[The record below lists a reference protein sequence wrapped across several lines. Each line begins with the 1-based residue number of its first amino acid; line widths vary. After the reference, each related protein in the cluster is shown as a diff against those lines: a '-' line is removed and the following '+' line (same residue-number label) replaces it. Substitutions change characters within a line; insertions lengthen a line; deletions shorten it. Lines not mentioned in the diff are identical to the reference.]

1 LATSVGRLFD
11 FVIGLF
17 AARAAEPPAAA
28 PAPAEL
34 PAMFVRAAEPPPAA
48 PTPAEPPPAASG
60 PAVTPTMSA
69 FIARIRQ
76 DAALR
81 ARFGRSPDAVLREF
95 GIDPTPFS
103 LLGRLNDAQIQEL
116 VNDWTAGVIPTQ
128 GPYGGQQ
135 SAPVLAQVSNPVY
148 GPPPSL
154 RRP

>member
-17 AARAAEPPAAA
+17 ASRAAEPPAAA
-28 PAPAEL
+28 PVPAEL
-34 PAMFVRAAEPPPAA
+34 PAMFVRSAEPPPAA
-48 PTPAEPPPAASG
+48 PPPAEPPPA
-60 PAVTPTMSA
+60 PAENPTMSA

-116 VNDWTAGVIPTQ
+116 VNDWTAGTLPTQ
-128 GPYGGQQ
+128 RSYAGQQ